1 MIIREAERLADIQ
14 EYYFSKKLREVSAM
28 VAAGKPVVNLGIGN
42 PDMKPSEAT
51 INALKKSADEDGSH
65 GYQPYKGIPAL
76 GVSIAEWYLR
86 TYDVTLDATS
96 EILPLIG
103 SKEGISHVSQ
113 AFLNPGD
120 IALVPN
126 PGYPSYSSATR
137 LAGAEPL
144 PYLLDE
150 DNHWE
155 PKWSEL
161 NESLLDKAK
170 IWWLSYPNMPTGAR
184 GQIGIFEKAIEIAKK
199 HKILLVNDNPY
210 SLILNQ
216 TPPLSIH
223 QTSGSKAVALE
234 LNSLSKSHNMA
245 GWRVGFLTGA
255 PDYINSVLKVKSN
268 IDSGMF
274 KPIQVAA
281 IEAMQVGEDW
291 HVERNKVYAER
302 RKHVFAIMDT
312 LHCKYDKD
320 AIGMFVWGKIP
331 EHYAS
336 VEELTEKI
344 LHEAN
349 VFLTPGFIFGDS
361 GNRYIRISLC
371 NNASLIIEAES
382 RIKALMA

>member
-1 MIIREAERLADIQ
+1 MIIKEAERLGDIQ
-14 EYYFSKKLREVSAM
+14 EYYFSKKLREVAAM
-28 VAAGKPVVNLGIGN
+28 VAAGKPIINLGIGN
-42 PDMKPSEAT
+42 PDMKPSDAT
-51 INALKKSADEDGSH
+51 INKLKQSAEQDGNH

-76 GVSIAEWYLR
+76 GVAIANWYKK
-86 TYDVTLDATS
+86 TYEVTLDATS

-137 LAGAEPL
+137 LAGGIPM

-150 DNHWE
+150 TNHWE
-155 PKWSEL
+155 PNWSEL
-161 NESLLDKAK
+161 NESLLNKAK

-184 GQIGIFEKAIEIAKK
+184 GHIGIFEKAIEIAKR
-199 HKILLVNDNPY
+199 HQILIVNDNPY

-216 TPPLSIH
+216 SPPLSIH
-223 QTSGSKAVALE
+223 QTTGSREVALE

-245 GWRVGFLTGA
+245 GWRVGFLTGGV
-255 PDYINSVLKVKSN
+255 DYINSVMKVKSN

-274 KPIQVAA
+274 KPIQEAA
-281 IEAMQVGEDW
+281 IEAMSVGEEW
-291 HVERNKVYAER
+291 HMERNKVYAQR
-302 RKHVFAIMDT
+302 RKHVFAIMDALNCT
-312 LHCKYDKD
+312 YDEQS
-320 AIGMFVWGKIP
+320 IGMFVWGKIP
-331 EHYAS
+331 DYYTS

-349 VFLTPGFIFGDS
+349 VFLTPGFIFGDT
-361 GNRYIRISLC
+361 GERYIRISLC
-371 NNASLIIEAES
+371 CKADLIMEAEN
-382 RIKALMA
+382 RIKALMS